1 VIINA
6 TATPASLFD
15 GQTIGAIQKHFTEQ
29 YPFLKIDF
37 FKELELNGIRVV
49 KKLEPHYMLYRIKTS
64 QIDVSAGRT
73 VAETKKDF
81 REATGL
87 VARVYRKSGEV
98 WIETSLTDD
107 WSLERQNSEGRQIG

>member
-1 VIINA
+1 MIIN
-6 TATPASLFD
+6 TAAIQASLFD
-15 GQTIGAIQKHFTEQ
+15 GQTIGAIQKQFTNH

-49 KKLEPHYMLYRIKTS
+49 KKLEPHYMLYRIKAS
-64 QIDVSAGRT
+64 LIDMSAART
-73 VAETKKDF
+73 VADTKKDF

-87 VARVYRKSGEV
+87 LSRVYRKSGEV

-107 WSLERQNSEGRQIG
+107 

>member
-1 VIINA
+1 MIINA
-6 TATPASLFD
+6 PAIHASLFD
-15 GQTIGAIQKHFTEQ
+15 GQTIGAIQKQFSDQ

-49 KKLEPHYMLYRIKTS
+49 KKLEPHYMLYRLPSTS
-64 QIDVSAGRT
+64 IDMSGGRT

-81 REATGL
+81 RSVTGL
-87 VARVYRKSGEV
+87 LTRVYRRAGEV

-107 WSLERQNSEGRQIG
+107 WSLDRQNAEGRQIG